1 MSIFRRRSGETKFA
15 LRLNARMARYV
26 IPLIEKLCRDDC
38 DGDAYRVA
46 VRHWHRAERPV
57 LDLFQGPVSLLRID
71 GPRNHVG
78 DYLFPLGA
86 LIESPGVTAHLA
98 PFEAREL
105 ESRVRQAIEQENLLW
120 IAETTLPDRLPANPH
135 TD

>member
-71 GPRNHVG
+71 GPRHHVG
-78 DYLFPLGA
+78 AYLFPLGA
-86 LIESPGVTAHLA
+86 LLESPGVPSTLVPVAA
-98 PFEAREL
+98 FARE
-105 ESRVRQAIEQENLLW
+105 SRECQA
-120 IAETTLPDRLPANPH
+120 PD
-135 TD
+135 